1 MCVDIVV
8 RLKEFMKHVGLPST
22 QFADCAKIARPT
34 ISQLLNGRNR
44 KVSNELISKLHDAFP
59 ELNILWLMFGD
70 GEMINNTVVNTSN
83 YNAAN
88 STAANSTQSLLTSSC
103 DKLVSDE
110 DSYNPVISDQSKSI
124 SIHRN
129 DNQVFP
135 SERES
140 ESNNELYEPHVQS
153 TNPPAPSIQIS
164 GTANTETAKRI
175 KSIMVFYNDSSFEIF
190 TPSDL

>member
-70 GEMINNTVVNTSN
+70 GEMINNTVVN
-83 YNAAN
+83 
-88 STAANSTQSLLTSSC
+88 AANSTQSLFTSSQ
-103 DKLVSDE
+103 DKRTTDESAHTSQVSDQQRSATNSRTDNQTLSTGREFE
-110 DSYNPVISDQSKSI
+110 DS
-124 SIHRN
+124 H
-129 DNQVFP
+129 
-135 SERES
+135 ES
-140 ESNNELYEPHVQS
+140 YESPIAS
-153 TNPPAPSIQIS
+153 PAPNPSLQIAGSIN
-164 GTANTETAKRI
+164 GDMTKRI
-175 KSIMVFYNDSSFEIF
+175 KSIMVFYTDSSFEIF

>member
-44 KVSNELISKLHDAFP
+44 KVSNELISKLHEAFP

-70 GEMINNTVVNTSN
+70 GEMINNTNVNTS
-83 YNAAN
+83 
-88 STAANSTQSLLTSSC
+88 SSSQSLFSSSPVK
-103 DKLVSDE
+103 KLSDEGAHNSQVSDQPRSATNFRK
-110 DSYNPVISDQSKSI
+110 DNPAISLD
-124 SIHRN
+124 
-129 DNQVFP
+129 
-135 SERES
+135 RES
-140 ESNNELYEPHVQS
+140 DETHEIHESQGQY
-153 TNPPAPSIQIS
+153 PPSPSIQIS
-164 GTANTETAKRI
+164 GNSNAEMTKRI
-175 KSIMVFYNDSSFEIF
+175 KSIMVFYTDSSFEIF